1 MEAPCARY
9 LLDIR
14 DGQTLAEDDDRGA
27 LIGEK
32 LAKRLEVRIGQKIR
46 VMAQRADGEMG
57 ADLFRVRGIFHSI
70 SAGISE
76 ARVIITAPAA
86 QKLLGLPDAAHQIVI
101 QLPRA
106 EDADSVA
113 ASLRARLGSG
123 FDVVSYGELLPA
135 LKTMERTID
144 GVLTAMAIFVYLLVG
159 LGILNTMLMSVLER
173 TRELGVMQAVG
184 TRPGRIRALLLAE
197 AFWVATLSVGVGLVL
212 GLSLNRYGAHHSLF
226 GFLYKSV
233 GESLQIGDATVS
245 TAFHTQFSL
254 AAGLR
259 AGALVYLVTLL
270 VGLYPAWRISRM
282 RPADALRAS

>member
-1 MEAPCARY
+1 LEAPAARY

-14 DGQTLAEDDDRGA
+14 QGQTLAEGDDSGA

-32 LAKRLEVRIGQKIR
+32 LAKRLEVRVGQKIR

-70 SAGISE
+70 VAGISE
-76 ARVIITAPAA
+76 GRVVVTANAA
-86 QKLLGLPDAAHQIVI
+86 QKLLGLPDVAHQIIV

-106 EDADSVA
+106 EEADPVA
-113 ASLRARLGSG
+113 AGLRASLGAG

-159 LGILNTMLMSVLER
+159 LGILNTMLMSVMER

-184 TRPGRIRALLLAE
+184 SRPGRIRALLLAE
-197 AFWVATLSVGVGLVL
+197 AFWVATLSVAVGLIL
-212 GLSLNRYGAHHSLF
+212 GLALNQYGSHHSLF

-233 GESLQIGDATVS
+233 GESMQIGDATIS

-254 AAGLR
+254 AAGFR

-270 VGLYPAWRISRM
+270 VGLYPAWRVSRM
-282 RPADALRAS
+282 RPADALRAA